1 MEAARPRTA
10 RRRPRRGSVE
20 RPIDTRL
27 LRTVAIV
34 LAGPLVLVLLTM
46 ARPGPL
52 PAPSLPSSFDG
63 PTAVALTRELSRDHA
78 RRVPGTASARA
89 AAAWF
94 TQKIEQYGLVVDE
107 DVWTE
112 SVPGLGT
119 VELRNLAV
127 VIPGSVDEAI
137 LVVAHRDNTSR
148 TSGAND
154 NASGTAALIELARGF
169 ATVGTGGA
177 LPRRPLHTIVLL
189 SSDAGAYGGEGT
201 ARFART
207 SPVGRR
213 LTAALVLDGLG
224 GIADPRIELSG
235 LDRASPPPALPRT
248 LAARVEGEL
257 GQPPDRPGVI
267 RQLVALGLPFAVGEQ
282 APLLEVG
289 VPAVHLSTA
298 PDAETKPGSDEIESL
313 DTAKLER
320 LGAAADATL
329 GSLDAAV
336 ELPRSTASA
345 VFVGNSA
352 IRGWALQLLFL
363 AAVVPFFAA
372 ALDLAGRCRRRQL
385 SLTPGWRALR
395 RRLGWWLAAAA
406 AILAATLLGGF
417 PDETSLPPTPADP
430 SLDRWP
436 AVAVTLLAVLGVAAW
451 VRNRTRHRAR
461 RQATGD
467 ETLAGWA
474 ATLLGL
480 GVVTVVTAMASPFTL
495 VFVIPSLYA
504 WLLVPH
510 VPGAK
515 GWLPDLLYGVG
526 LAGPAVVLATLAVQL
541 DLGLR
546 TPLYAISLLTTGTV
560 PWLATLAL
568 IGWAAVAT
576 QVAALIAGTYAP
588 TRPPSNR
595 R

>member
-1 MEAARPRTA
+1 M
-10 RRRPRRGSVE
+10 
-20 RPIDTRL
+20 
-27 LRTVAIV
+27 
-34 LAGPLVLVLLTM
+34 
-46 ARPGPL
+46 
-52 PAPSLPSSFDG
+52 
-63 PTAVALTRELSRDHA
+63 
-78 RRVPGTASARA
+78 
-89 AAAWF
+89 
-94 TQKIEQYGLVVDE
+94 
-107 DVWTE
+107 WTE

-137 LVVAHRDNTSR
+137 LVVAHRDNTAR

-201 ARFART
+201 ARFATT

-224 GIADPRIELSG
+224 GSRRPA
-235 LDRASPPPALPRT
+235 DRALWARPGLADRRRCRER
-248 LAARVEGEL
+248 LAARVEGEM

-282 APLLEVG
+282 APMLEVG
-289 VPAVHLSTA
+289 VPAVRLSTA

-345 VFVGNSA
+345 VFIGDRA

-385 SLTPGWRALR
+385 SLAPGWRALR

-406 AILAATLLGGF
+406 VIVARDARRR
-417 PDETSLPPTPADP
+417 LPGREIAPADAGRP
-430 SLDRWP
+430 
-436 AVAVTLLAVLGVAAW
+436 LAW
-451 VRNRTRHRAR
+451 
-461 RQATGD
+461 
-467 ETLAGWA
+467 
-474 ATLLGL
+474 
-480 GVVTVVTAMASPFTL
+480 
-495 VFVIPSLYA
+495 I
-504 WLLVPH
+504 
-510 VPGAK
+510 
-515 GWLPDLLYGVG
+515 
-526 LAGPAVVLATLAVQL
+526 AGP
-541 DLGLR
+541 R
-546 TPLYAISLLTTGTV
+546 
-560 PWLATLAL
+560 W
-568 IGWAAVAT
+568 
-576 QVAALIAGTYAP
+576 
-588 TRPPSNR
+588 R
-595 R
+595 

>member
-27 LRTVAIV
+27 LRTVAVV
-34 LAGPLVLVLLTM
+34 LAGPLVLVVLTM

-78 RRVPGTASARA
+78 RRVPGTASARDA
-89 AAAWF
+89 ARWF
-94 TQKIEQYGLVVDE
+94 QQKVEQYGLVVDE
-107 DVWTE
+107 DVWIE
-112 SVPGLGT
+112 SVPGLGS

-224 GIADPRIELSG
+224 GEAEPRIELSG
-235 LDRASPPPALPRT
+235 LDRSSPPPALPRT

-257 GQPPDRPGVI
+257 GQPPDSPGVI
-267 RQLVALGLPFAVGEQ
+267 RQLVALGLPFAIGEQ

-289 VPAVHLSTA
+289 VPAVRLSTA
-298 PDAETKPGSDEIESL
+298 PDGETKPGSDEIESL

-345 VFVGNSA
+345 LFVGDSA
-352 IRGWALQLLFL
+352 VRGWALQLLL
-363 AAVVPFFAA
+363 ACCSGAVRRGDARPRGPVPETA
-372 ALDLAGRCRRRQL
+372 AL
-385 SLTPGWRALR
+385 PRA
-395 RRLGWWLAAAA
+395 WLARAAPPARLVARGSRRDPGRDTRGWVPRRAVA
-406 AILAATLLGGF
+406 ASDTDRPGLGSLARVRGDPPGHPRDCRVGAQSNRIST
-417 PDETSLPPTPADP
+417 PTPRD
-430 SLDRWP
+430 
-436 AVAVTLLAVLGVAAW
+436 G
-451 VRNRTRHRAR
+451 
-461 RQATGD
+461 
-467 ETLAGWA
+467 
-474 ATLLGL
+474 
-480 GVVTVVTAMASPFTL
+480 
-495 VFVIPSLYA
+495 
-504 WLLVPH
+504 
-510 VPGAK
+510 
-515 GWLPDLLYGVG
+515 
-526 LAGPAVVLATLAVQL
+526 
-541 DLGLR
+541 
-546 TPLYAISLLTTGTV
+546 
-560 PWLATLAL
+560 
-568 IGWAAVAT
+568 
-576 QVAALIAGTYAP
+576 
-588 TRPPSNR
+588 
-595 R
+595 